1 MTMKHQMKTN
11 AYYEVEKDLKD
22 YPDAWCYVIVG
33 GRNTGKTYGALKHF
47 LENNERIVFT
57 KRTMQDVDTLCAG
70 NTLNSK
76 PKKAQV
82 DLSPYKS
89 INRDMGTNVKAYKIE
104 PGLGGFYHETEE
116 GAAGLPVAYLAALS
130 AVQKIKGF
138 DMSDAEALIFDEF
151 IPQPWERI
159 NRKEGEQ
166 VMDLYKT
173 ISRDRVL
180 RGRGELKLIC
190 LANAVNVWNPTC
202 EILEITD
209 VIADMQAKKR
219 EVTYLEERGIFIRML
234 VTSREMMDAEE
245 NTGIYKAMKN
255 TQWGRMAFSNEFGYN
270 DFSSIRR
277 VALKGFRPIIKLTYK
292 MKEFYIWQNEEKL
305 YMCESRG
312 EAPQEFDLDKETEQ
326 KNFYYEWVID
336 LQNASMEGRLLYSK
350 YTMYDLIT
358 NYKLRF
364 KV

>member
-1 MTMKHQMKTN
+1 MSKAKTDL
-11 AYYEVEKDLKD
+11 YYEIERDLRD
-22 YPDAWCYVIVG
+22 YPDAWCYVVIG
-33 GRNTGKTYGALKHF
+33 GRNTGKTYGVLKHY
-47 LENNERIVFT
+47 LKNKERIVFT

-76 PKKAQV
+76 PKRAEA

-89 INRDMGTNVKAYKIE
+89 LNRDMGTNVKAYKIE

-138 DMSDAEALIFDEF
+138 DMSDAEALVFDEF

-166 VMDLYKT
+166 LMDLYKT

-209 VIADMQAKKR
+209 VIADMQASKR
-219 EVTYLEERGIFIRML
+219 EVVYLEERGIFIRML
-234 VTSREMMDAEE
+234 VTSRDMMDAEKG
-245 NTGIYKAMKN
+245 TGIYKAMKN
-255 TQWGRMAFSNEFGYN
+255 TPWGKMAFSNEFGYN
-270 DFSSIRR
+270 DFSSVRR
-277 VALKGFRPIIKLTYK
+277 VALKGYRPVIEIIYK
-292 MKEFYIWQNEEKL
+292 MRSWYLWQSEEKFYL
-305 YMCESRG
+305 CESRG
-312 EAPQEFDLDKETEQ
+312 NVQQSFDLEKETDQ

-350 YTMYDLIT
+350 YTMYDIIT
-358 NYKLRF
+358 NYKRRF
-364 KV
+364 IVT